1 MEKKSPEKREASPG
15 HCRTLL
21 RGCPAH
27 FLLTAA
33 AGIIGGLLVAIFFEF
48 PSDGLWAAAYWSS
61 SVYGFWIFTTSLIVL
76 WSSKRYVACFGS
88 GLYILFMFLV
98 TTVCMSLRLFY
109 RGGTPYE
116 TLFDMIL
123 HSLPGWLWYSI
134 PPALFGTG
142 LAAVLWGGRKAGTI
156 GAVLRWM
163 PLAFLC
169 LETGWLFFY
178 HAKHKTVP
186 GADRSFMHRRI
197 FRSDPASDIDE
208 KKRRRQML
216 KRELLPY
223 RSLLLPG

>member
-21 RGCPAH
+21 RGCPVH

-33 AGIIGGLLVAIFFEF
+33 AGIIGGLLVAFFFEF
-48 PSDGLWAAAYWSS
+48 PSDGLWAVAYWSS

-76 WSSKRYVACFGS
+76 WSSKRYVACIGS
-88 GLYILFMFLV
+88 GLYIFFMFLV
-98 TTVCMSLRLFY
+98 TTVYMSLRLFY

-116 TLFDMIL
+116 TLFDMAL

-134 PPALFGTG
+134 PPALFGAG
-142 LAAVLWGGRKAGTI
+142 LAAVLWGGRKAGTV

-178 HAKHKTVP
+178 VFTQST
-186 GADRSFMHRRI
+186 RLF
-197 FRSDPASDIDE
+197 PALTDLLCTAGYFVLILLPILM
-208 KKRRRQML
+208 KKRGDG
-216 KRELLPY
+216 KC
-223 RSLLLPG
+223 

>member
-21 RGCPAH
+21 RGCPVH

-33 AGIIGGLLVAIFFEF
+33 AGIIGGLLVAFFFEF

-61 SVYGFWIFTTSLIVL
+61 SVYGFWIFTTSLLVL
-76 WSSKRYVACFGS
+76 WSEKRYVACIVS
-88 GLYILFMFLV
+88 GLYIFFMFLV

-116 TLFDMIL
+116 TLFDMAL

-134 PPALFGTG
+134 PPALFGAG
-142 LAAVLWGGRKAGTI
+142 LAAVLWGGRKAGTV

-178 HAKHKTVP
+178 VFTQST
-186 GADRSFMHRRI
+186 RLF
-197 FRSDPASDIDE
+197 PALTDLLCTAGYFVLI
-208 KKRRRQML
+208 
-216 KRELLPY
+216 LLPIFMK
-223 RSLLLPG
+223 RGDRKC

>member
-1 MEKKSPEKREASPG
+1 MEKKSHEKREASPG

-33 AGIIGGLLVAIFFEF
+33 AGIIGGLLVAFFFEF

-76 WSSKRYVACFGS
+76 WSSKRYVACIGS
-88 GLYILFMFLV
+88 GLYIFFMFLV
-98 TTVCMSLRLFY
+98 TTVYMSLRLFY

-116 TLFDMIL
+116 TLFDMAL

-134 PPALFGTG
+134 PPALLSAG
-142 LAAVLWGGRKAGTI
+142 LAAVLWGGRKAGTV

-178 HAKHKTVP
+178 VFTQST
-186 GADRSFMHRRI
+186 RLF
-197 FRSDPASDIDE
+197 PALTDLLCTAGYFVLILLPILM
-208 KKRRRQML
+208 KKRGDG
-216 KRELLPY
+216 KC
-223 RSLLLPG
+223 